1 MYMALWYDLNNGP
14 RHSDYSSGNAAP
26 HLVWDA
32 KGSAKRMHS
41 PYGFDLAENCLVCQ
55 LRSEKFFCNLP
66 GPALKMLDQIKQ
78 VTAYPKGAVLF
89 TEGQSPRGVFIL
101 CRGRVKMSIT
111 SREGKVL
118 ILKLAQ
124 AGEVLGLNASILNKP
139 YEATAETLY
148 PCQLD
153 FIRREDFL
161 RFLKEYGDVCLRAA
175 QHVGQNCDSAYDQI
189 RSLGLSHSAPEKLA
203 KLLLDLSAEGVHQ
216 KPEKSVKLALTHEEI
231 AQLIGTSRETVT
243 RLFSEFKKKKVAELK
258 GATLTIFNRD
268 ALSNLVLS

>member
-1 MYMALWYDLNNGP
+1 
-14 RHSDYSSGNAAP
+14 
-26 HLVWDA
+26 
-32 KGSAKRMHS
+32 MHS
-41 PYGFDLAENCLVCQ
+41 PYGFELAENCLVCQ
-55 LRSEKFFCNLP
+55 LRTEKFFCNLP
-66 GPALKMLDQIKQ
+66 APALKMLDQVKQ

-175 QHVGQNCDSAYDQI
+175 QHVGQNCESAYDQI

-203 KLLLDLSAEGVHQ
+203 KLLLDLSADGLSG
-216 KPEKSVKLALTHEEI
+216 KPGKPDKSVKLALTHEEI

-243 RLFSEFKKKKVAELK
+243 RLFSDFKKRKVAELK

-268 ALSNLVLS
+268 ALADLVLS